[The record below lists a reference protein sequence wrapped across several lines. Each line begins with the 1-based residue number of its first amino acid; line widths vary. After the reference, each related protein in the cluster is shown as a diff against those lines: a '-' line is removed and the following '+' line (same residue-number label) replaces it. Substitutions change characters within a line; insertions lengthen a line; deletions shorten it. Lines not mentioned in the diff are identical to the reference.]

1 MGTLVLTSLSIS
13 LGIFFCFVGT
23 LKLTQVVSY
32 EMHKDLKKNFA
43 AQAKVFPVLP
53 SFGVKV
59 SPKLY
64 REVVGWTE
72 VVCGLALLFMP
83 GHIKQVAN
91 VILFL
96 TVSLAIFSHWK
107 INDRLDR
114 IAPAIVFALMLICRF
129 AISLQHSRRKNRPA
143 VDSSGLDRK
152 AE

>member
-1 MGTLVLTSLSIS
+1 MAQMVLTALSLS
-13 LGIFFCFVGT
+13 LGVFFCFVGT

-43 AQAKVFPVLP
+43 AQAKVFPLA
-53 SFGVKV
+53 SSLGVKV

-64 REVVGWTE
+64 REAVGWTE
-72 VVCGLALLFMP
+72 VICGLALLFMP

-91 VILFL
+91 VVLFL

-114 IAPAIVFALMLICRF
+114 IAPAIVFALMLVCRF
-129 AISLQHSRRKNRPA
+129 VISIQQSRRKARIN
-143 VDSSGLDRK
+143 DGGSDRK

>member
-1 MGTLVLTSLSIS
+1 MAQMVLTALSIS

-43 AQAKVFPVLP
+43 AQAKVFPLVP
-53 SFGVKV
+53 SLGVKV

-72 VVCGLALLFMP
+72 VICGLALLFMP
-83 GHIKQVAN
+83 GHIKQIAN

-96 TVSLAIFSHWK
+96 TVSLAIYSHWK

-129 AISLQHSRRKNRPA
+129 VISVQHTRRKNRP
-143 VDSSGLDRK
+143 VVESTVDRK

>member
-1 MGTLVLTSLSIS
+1 MAQMVLTALSIS
-13 LGIFFCFVGT
+13 LGLFFCFVGT

-43 AQAKVFPVLP
+43 AQAKVFPIANSL
-53 SFGVKV
+53 GLKV

-72 VVCGLALLFMP
+72 VICGLALLVMP
-83 GHIKQVAN
+83 SVVKQAAN
-91 VILFL
+91 VILLFV
-96 TVSLAIFSHWK
+96 VSLAIYSHWQ

-129 AISLQHSRRKNRPA
+129 IINAQQLRRKNKP
-143 VDSSGLDRK
+143 STENGGIDRK
-152 AE
+152 VD